1 MDEHIEIP
9 FDSLSEDA
17 LCGLIE
23 EFVSREGTD
32 YGQGE
37 YTLERKAA
45 SVRAQL
51 EKGRAVI
58 VYDPA
63 TGGCNI
69 MLREEMKRF

>member
-1 MDEHIEIP
+1 
-9 FDSLSEDA
+9 L
-17 LCGLIE
+17 
-23 EFVSREGTD
+23 SREGTD

-51 EKGRAVI
+51 ENGRAVI
-58 VYDPA
+58 VYDQA